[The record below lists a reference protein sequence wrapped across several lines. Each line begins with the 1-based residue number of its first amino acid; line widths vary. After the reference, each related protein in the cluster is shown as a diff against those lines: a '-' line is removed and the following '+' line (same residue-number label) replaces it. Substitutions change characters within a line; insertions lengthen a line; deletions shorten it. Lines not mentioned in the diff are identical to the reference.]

1 MKKTKV
7 FLLLLGMFFM
17 FPFQSVFSQNKADD
31 VLGVWLSGD
40 KDAQVEITKK
50 GDKFFGKIVWLKDP
64 IDTKTGKPKTDNK
77 NPDPALKNRPTL
89 GMEMLK
95 NFGFNGKDEWSDGE
109 IYDPKS
115 GKTYSSY
122 MKMAGHDLL
131 KIRGYIGV
139 SLLGRTTEWTR
150 VKK

>member
-1 MKKTKV
+1 MKKTKLIV
-7 FLLLLGMFFM
+7 LLLGLLFVI
-17 FPFQSVFSQNKADD
+17 PSKAVFSQIKSDD
-31 VLGVWLSGD
+31 VLGFWLNAE

-50 GDKFFGKIVWLKDP
+50 GDKYFGKIVWLKDP
-64 IDTKTGKPKTDNK
+64 IDSKTGEAKTDTK
-77 NPDPALKNRPTL
+77 NPDPAKRSRPTMGL
-89 GMEMLK
+89 GLLN
-95 NFGFNGKDEWSDGE
+95 NFTFSGKDEWGGGE

-122 MKMAGHDLL
+122 MKLGNHDLL

-139 SLLGRTTEWTR
+139 SLIGRTTEWTR